1 MSGDRN
7 CGADT
12 SFPNGPQLQCPS
24 ISQNLNKIDH
34 KKIENVNSWVECA
47 RKCRR
52 NEKME
57 NEKVCNFWEW
67 DGMTNCWVTDNA
79 TASSRTQ
86 KEHLIIGDRMCGS
99 CVNSDYDCR
108 SSNAPNC
115 NQDTGECFYCEN
127 DDECMNQS
135 NQMKKCS
142 KSNGLCVKGL
152 LRSNEPDE
160 LMAVMHRHFDIILSS

>member
-47 RKCRR
+47 RKCRK
-52 NEKME
+52 NEKIE
-57 NEKVCNFWEW
+57 HGKVCNFWEW
-67 DGMTNCWVTDNA
+67 DGMTNCWVMVNA
-79 TASSRTQ
+79 TTSSW
-86 KEHLIIGDRMCGS
+86 KPFGNFIIGDRMCGS

-115 NQDTGECFYCEN
+115 NKDTGECFYCEN
-127 DDECMNQS
+127 DDECLNQS

-142 KSNGLCVKGL
+142 KTNGRCVKGL
-152 LRSNEPDE
+152 L
-160 LMAVMHRHFDIILSS
+160 